1 MGLPLTID
9 DWPPAPIRTRR
20 LVVRTS
26 GTGDVDDLLDLASD
40 AEVQRFLGGARDRDE
55 LAERMSEVPADR
67 PGHFIVEHDSSFVG
81 SISIS
86 RREPE
91 RPGRVSADG
100 LDLELSYVLPVR
112 AWGHGYAAEAGAA
125 VLGWSDE
132 RFGDPVV
139 LCTQSANVRSVA
151 LAARLGFVE
160 VGRFE
165 EFGAEQWFGVRQP
178 G

>member
-1 MGLPLTID
+1 MGLPLTVD
-9 DWPPAPIRTRR
+9 DWPPAPIHARR
-20 LVVRTS
+20 LVVRAAAA
-26 GTGDVDDLLDLASD
+26 GDLDDLLDLASD

-55 LAERMSEVPADR
+55 LAGRMREAPVFR
-67 PGHFIVEHDSSFVG
+67 PGHFVAEHDSRFIG
-81 SISIS
+81 SLSIS

-91 RPGRVSADG
+91 RPGRVRADG

-125 VLGWSDE
+125 ILGWSDA
-132 RFGDPVV
+132 RFGEPVV
-139 LCTQSANVRSVA
+139 LCTQSANMRSVA
-151 LAARLGFVE
+151 LARRLGFVE
-160 VGRFE
+160 VERFE

>member
-1 MGLPLTID
+1 MGLPLTMD

-20 LVVRTS
+20 LVVRT
-26 GTGDVDDLLDLASD
+26 TDVGDLDDLLDLASD
-40 AEVQRFLGGARDRDE
+40 AEAQRFLGGARDRDE
-55 LAERMSEVPADR
+55 LAERMRKAPAAP
-67 PGHFIVEHDSSFVG
+67 PGHFVVEHDSRFVG
-81 SISIS
+81 SLSIS

-91 RPGRVSADG
+91 RPGRVLADG

-132 RFGDPVV
+132 RFGEPVV
-139 LCTQSANVRSVA
+139 LCTQTANVKSVA
-151 LAARLGFVE
+151 LAERLGFVE
-160 VGRFE
+160 LERFE
-165 EFGAEQWFGVRQP
+165 EFGAQQWFGVRQP